1 VDAAVS
7 DFIREVDE
15 DLRRERLEKLWRRY
29 GTYAVM
35 AAALVVLGTAANV
48 GWQRYAANHRAERAR
63 QYEAALE
70 LVTKPD
76 VIAAAQAPQSA
87 APPNPAVTEAAAALE
102 KLAKSTDGYGV
113 LARLHEAAL
122 KARIGDTAGAVAIYQ
137 KLADD
142 TGVDRPFRDLALI
155 LLALQTADTADPAQL
170 TQQLRPLTD
179 AKNPWHYSALEITA
193 ILAKRAGDTEK
204 AKQILSGLADDLDAP
219 QALRIR
225 ATETLAAL
233 KG

>member
-1 VDAAVS
+1 
-7 DFIREVDE
+7 
-15 DLRRERLEKLWRRY
+15 
-29 GTYAVM
+29 
-35 AAALVVLGTAANV
+35 
-48 GWQRYAANHRAERAR
+48 
-63 QYEAALE
+63 
-70 LVTKPD
+70 
-76 VIAAAQAPQSA
+76 
-87 APPNPAVTEAAAALE
+87 
-102 KLAKSTDGYGV
+102 
-113 LARLHEAAL
+113 
-122 KARIGDTAGAVAIYQ
+122 
-137 KLADD
+137 
-142 TGVDRPFRDLALI
+142 
-155 LLALQTADTADPAQL
+155 LQTADTADPAQL